1 MIGHTADPTV
11 PLPSGRFATLGPCSW
26 STSPAQIVVCECGS
40 GTVLVSVA
48 ELDTGAPV
56 IELRFDRT
64 DRPLAA

>member
-1 MIGHTADPTV
+1 MFVVKVA
-11 PLPSGRFATLGPCSW
+11 CSDE
-26 STSPAQIVVCECGS
+26 SCAEEFEVVVERLQDVDDVVCACDS

-56 IELRFDRT
+56 IHLRLERH

>member
-1 MIGHTADPTV
+1 MFVVNVA
-11 PLPSGRFATLGPCSW
+11 CSDE
-26 STSPAQIVVCECGS
+26 TCAEEIEAVVERIEDVDDVVCECGS

-48 ELDTGAPV
+48 ELETGAQV